1 MAGLMRAKIAH
12 RPSLPEMTANPCL
25 IDIIPTAPCRCRIRR
40 AMIPVQA
47 D

>member
-1 MAGLMRAKIAH
+1 MRVKIAH
-12 RPSLPEMTANPCL
+12 RLSLPEMTANDCL
-25 IDIIPTAPCRCRIRR
+25 IDINPAAPCRCRIRR